1 MSVRIVIIGG
11 VAGGMSAA
19 TRARRMNEE
28 ASIVVLEKG
37 GFISYASCGLPYY
50 LAGRITEEEKLLIT
64 SPQKVK
70 DRFRIDA
77 RVGHEVTKIDRAE
90 KQVNVIERATGN
102 QYTLPYDKL
111 ILATG
116 ATPIVPPMEHVRAP
130 NVFLLRTV
138 EDSRAAHRWVE
149 KHQPQA
155 AVVVGAGFIGL
166 EVAEAIRER
175 GLRVTVVEKA
185 DHALPPLDSEMATTV
200 AEELGKHG
208 VELITG
214 CSLKALRA
222 VDGVVSAVEV
232 EDRRVVPADMVVLA
246 IGVRPNVALAAD
258 AELTIGASGG
268 IAVDTFQ
275 RTSDPDV
282 YAVGDAAEV
291 LHGVTGLSVR
301 VPLAGPANRQGR
313 LAGEHAA
320 TGSSPRAGKALGT
333 AIVQVFDLS
342 VGMTGLGESAARK
355 AGFDVDTAY
364 ALPSHHATYYP
375 DAKPLRIKLIY
386 DATTGRVLGAQMV
399 GAAGI
404 DKRLDVIAT
413 AIHFGA
419 TVDDLAEVD
428 LAYAPQFGSAKDP
441 VHIVAMVAQN
451 QREGVMPA
459 VAANELTSEDTLVD
473 VRTAEEF
480 ATGSLPGAVNIPL
493 DELRQRYSELNPNK
507 AVVTFCKVGQRGYIA
522 QRILRQQRFK
532 NVRNLKGGLT
542 MAVAAGPSEQ
552 LMTSGA
558 IEAPSAHHHNVQP
571 VTSSRTKN

>member
-1 MSVRIVIIGG
+1 
-11 VAGGMSAA
+11 
-19 TRARRMNEE
+19 
-28 ASIVVLEKG
+28 
-37 GFISYASCGLPYY
+37 
-50 LAGRITEEEKLLIT
+50 
-64 SPQKVK
+64 VK
-70 DRFRIDA
+70 ERFGIDA
-77 RVGHEVTKIDRAE
+77 RVGHEVRRIDRAN
-90 KQVNVIERATGN
+90 KQVQDVERETGTH
-102 QYTLPYDKL
+102 YSLPYDKL

-116 ATPIVPPMEHVRAP
+116 ATPIVPLIEHVRAP

-138 EDSRAAHRWVE
+138 EDSRNAHRWIE
-149 KHQPQA
+149 KHQPA
-155 AVVVGAGFIGL
+155 SAVVVGAGFIGL

-175 GLRVTVVEKA
+175 GLRVTVVERA
-185 DHALPPLDSEMATTV
+185 DHALPPLDAEMATTV
-200 AEELGKHG
+200 ADELAKHG

-214 CSLKALRA
+214 CGLKSLHAE
-222 VDGVVSAVEV
+222 DGLVTAVEV
-232 EDRRVVPADMVVLA
+232 EDGRVVPADIVVLA
-246 IGVRPNVALAAD
+246 IGVRPNVALASD
-258 AELTIGASGG
+258 AGLTIGTSGG
-268 IAVDTFQ
+268 IAVDAFQ

-291 LHGVTGLSVR
+291 THGVTGVSVR

-333 AIVQVFDLS
+333 AIVQMFDLS
-342 VGMTGLGESAARK
+342 VGMTGLGEAAARK

-386 DATTGRVLGAQMV
+386 DATSGRVLGAQMV

-451 QREGVMPA
+451 QKEGVMPA
-459 VAANELTSEDTLVD
+459 VSAMELTGDEALVD
-473 VRTAEEF
+473 VRTPAEF
-480 ATGSLPGAVNIPL
+480 AKGSLSGAINIPL
-493 DELRQRYSELNPNK
+493 DDLRERLSEVETRTPT
-507 AVVTFCKVGQRGYIA
+507 VTFCQVGQRGYVA
-522 QRILRQQRFK
+522 QRILRQHGFPS
-532 NVRNLKGGLT
+532 VRNLKGGLT
-542 MAVAAGPSEQ
+542 MAIA
-552 LMTSGA
+552 SGA
-558 IEAPSAHHHNVQP
+558 SVSCEGAPAIG
-571 VTSSRTKN
+571 